1 MNEKKD
7 FYHKH
12 REDIIETIQLRAKE
26 KRVLL
31 SLILV
36 FFVTLA
42 YENSA
47 GLTSWLWSDGFSAP
61 ELGSRPAIT
70 FKAEMLE
77 RFERPLALAL
87 QEFPQYWAHFAAIN
101 KKIALLKSSAKDDP
115 QLGTELTTFTQL
127 VKEFLQHSSVAGNKK
142 FAVLEREI
150 TQLMR
155 VLKIT
160 VPAGGPLKEISFNR
174 PVSEKNSSNA
184 RNLFAF
190 SQE

>member
-31 SLILV
+31 SLVLV

-47 GLTSWLWSDGFSAP
+47 GLTSWFWSDGFSAP

-70 FKAEMLE
+70 FKTDMIE
-77 RFERPLALAL
+77 RFERPVALAQ

-101 KKIALLKSSAKDDP
+101 RQIALLKSSAKDNP
-115 QLGTELTTFTQL
+115 QLGTELATFVKL

-142 FAVLEREI
+142 FAVLEREV

-155 VLKIT
+155 VLKIKI
-160 VPAGGPLKEISFNR
+160 PEGGPLKEISFSR
-174 PVSEKNSSNA
+174 PASEKNSNNA